1 MQTPVETAVTTTPE
15 EANLRHEETP
25 ADNANIPP
33 EEKPVEATDES
44 KEMLN
49 KLHTSTENL
58 ISVNNQKQAN
68 QAIRDQA
75 KATNDEAIRTAEM
88 AAADL
93 EEARKKEELA
103 KQAEEV
109 AKQENKNLTVQVGV
123 MISTISNATRA
134 TEVKAAELQQEAR
147 HLDDDTKQQN
157 AKAAADKD
165 ATAVALQSAE
175 AHNKV
180 ADEYS
185 TKNME
190 IRKQLDEAKAR
201 IQAGNIQLQPV
212 DMDKIEADQGNLF
225 AMNDNNYDNDYS
237 NEDNYSFIRK
247 AA

>member
-1 MQTPVETAVTTTPE
+1 
-15 EANLRHEETP
+15 
-25 ADNANIPP
+25 
-33 EEKPVEATDES
+33 
-44 KEMLN
+44 MLN
-49 KLHTSTENL
+49 ELDVCKENL

-75 KATNDEAIRTAEM
+75 KATNDEAVRTAEM

-93 EEARKKEELA
+93 EEAIKQDELA
-103 KQAEEV
+103 KQAAKV
-109 AKQENKNLTVQVGV
+109 AKQANEDLIVNGRG
-123 MISTISNATRA
+123 MISTMLNATRA

-147 HLDDDTKQQN
+147 DLDDDTKQQN

-175 AHNKV
+175 AHNKI

-190 IRKQLDEAKAR
+190 IRKRLDETRAR
-201 IQAGNIQLQPV
+201 IQAENIQLQPV
-212 DMDKIEADQGNLF
+212 DMDKIEAEQGNLF

-237 NEDNYSFIRK
+237 NEDNYSFIRR